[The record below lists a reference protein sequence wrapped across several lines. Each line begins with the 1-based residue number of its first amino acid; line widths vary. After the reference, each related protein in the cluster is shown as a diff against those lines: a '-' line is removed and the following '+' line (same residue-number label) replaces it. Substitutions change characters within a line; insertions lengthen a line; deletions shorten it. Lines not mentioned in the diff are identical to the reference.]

1 MTKSVTMT
9 SGMTKSAEVRS
20 QLKHPVV
27 DADGHWLEVNPVFW
41 RYIDQVAGP
50 GMVDRYKKVYGSGY
64 AWHSLSPEERQ
75 RQRIRRPGWWGL
87 PVKSEDRAAA
97 MIPRMF
103 REKLDDW
110 GIDVALV
117 YPTLGFTLTREIPDD
132 ELLQATVR
140 AYNVMVADMFS
151 SVSDRA
157 IPAGV
162 VSLNRP
168 DEAIAQIE
176 HAHSLG
182 IKMLSVNGIVPRT
195 FEADADW
202 QPDPKKRRVYID
214 GLGMDS
220 PYDYDPVWQKFV
232 DCKIAVTSHNGGN
245 GWPNRNSPTNYVS
258 NHLGH
263 FAEAHHLFARS
274 LFLGGVTERF
284 PTLNFGFLEGGVGW
298 GCNLYGDLYGHWKVW
313 NRKHMDQHR
322 KPTNL
327 DLNVVRSYFDKY
339 AEPGWPF
346 EGRLDEIL
354 SRNLEMVEQN
364 VTQAFLAERD
374 AKADDFS
381 NVNVNGRKDITRLFA
396 KPFYFGCEADDPMT
410 AVAFNEKIGLN
421 LKPMLGSD
429 ISHFDVADADEVLE
443 EAWESVEHGIINED
457 NFRDFTFTNAVKL
470 HGGMNPD
477 FFKGT
482 LVEKEA
488 GQVLLQAD
496 KS

>member
-1 MTKSVTMT
+1 MQNLAENLTRYSGSSILLESKRLVIEMFIYDREIWGLAAAGRRTSHSPTSSGAMSDSRSRWRPRRRRCCAEPCMWIWAIRRQRHVGSRAARGLNGFQLEDKAMTKSVTMT
-9 SGMTKSAEVRS
+9 NGMTKSAEVRS

-50 GMVDRYKKVYGSGY
+50 GMVERYKKVYGSGY

-195 FEADADW
+195 VEADADW

-220 PYDYDPVWQKFV
+220 
-232 DCKIAVTSHNGGN
+232 H
-245 GWPNRNSPTNYVS
+245 
-258 NHLGH
+258 
-263 FAEAHHLFARS
+263 
-274 LFLGGVTERF
+274 
-284 PTLNFGFLEGGVGW
+284 
-298 GCNLYGDLYGHWKVW
+298 
-313 NRKHMDQHR
+313 
-322 KPTNL
+322 
-327 DLNVVRSYFDKY
+327 
-339 AEPGWPF
+339 
-346 EGRLDEIL
+346 
-354 SRNLEMVEQN
+354 
-364 VTQAFLAERD
+364 
-374 AKADDFS
+374 
-381 NVNVNGRKDITRLFA
+381 
-396 KPFYFGCEADDPMT
+396 
-410 AVAFNEKIGLN
+410 
-421 LKPMLGSD
+421 
-429 ISHFDVADADEVLE
+429 
-443 EAWESVEHGIINED
+443 
-457 NFRDFTFTNAVKL
+457 
-470 HGGMNPD
+470 
-477 FFKGT
+477 
-482 LVEKEA
+482 
-488 GQVLLQAD
+488 
-496 KS
+496 